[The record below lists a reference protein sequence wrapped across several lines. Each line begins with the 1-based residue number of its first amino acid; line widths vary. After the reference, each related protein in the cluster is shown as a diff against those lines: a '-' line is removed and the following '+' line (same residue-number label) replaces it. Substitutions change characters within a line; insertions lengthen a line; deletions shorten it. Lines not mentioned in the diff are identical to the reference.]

1 MSTTKLRYYQNSEQ
15 LFNDTAEFWES
26 YSPPNIFLSKEWLTS
41 WLDSVDTIPLCMI
54 FYDCNYIIG
63 IVVVGETLLRPYLP
77 QLREWH
83 CNQTG
88 GINEDQ
94 VWIEYNHIYCNVSQ
108 REKCTALLI
117 EQFIRQPLVVT
128 LNVSMAENVE
138 HWKSKSPPLIKWL
151 QNGKHIGYKKTLT
164 ECSSVSDVIA
174 SLSRNSRSQM
184 RRAFKKA
191 KSSWGDVSVTVATQ
205 AKKLDFLNEL
215 GLLHKEK
222 WDSSTYG
229 SGFSN
234 ENFLSHHKKLIELAP
249 SLTDI
254 VKVEA
259 GEHLL
264 GLCYFLKCDNS
275 IKFYCSGINENVSD
289 KHIKPGYLIHIAC
302 MAHYGSKGFSD
313 YDFLGGGAR
322 YKSTLSDSK
331 YTFTDLRLWNISRVG
346 RLLASIHSL
355 RSKLIK
361 HFSKPSPD
369 SPQQ

>member
-1 MSTTKLRYYQNSEQ
+1 MSATELRYYQSSEK

-26 YSPPNIFLSKEWLTS
+26 YSPPNIFLSKQWLMA
-41 WLDSVDTIPLCMI
+41 WLDSLDKIPMCMI
-54 FYDCNYIIG
+54 FYDRKHIIG
-63 IVVVGETLLRPYLP
+63 IVVVGENLLRSYIPKLT
-77 QLREWH
+77 EWH

-88 GINEDQ
+88 LINEDQ
-94 VWIEYNHIYCNVSQ
+94 VWIEYNHIYCDVSKRQ
-108 REKCTALLI
+108 QCTVLLM
-117 EQFIRQPLVVT
+117 EQLINRPLVVSI
-128 LNVSMAENVE
+128 NVSMAENIE
-138 HWKSKSPPLIKWL
+138 HWQSKSPTLIKWR
-151 QNGKHIGYKKTLT
+151 QKGKHIGYKKSLI

-191 KSSWGDVSVTVATQ
+191 EASWGDISVTVATHS
-205 AKKLDFLNEL
+205 KKLEFLNEL
-215 GLLHKEK
+215 GLLHKKK

-234 ENFLSHHKKLIELAP
+234 ENFLSHHKKFIELAP

-254 VKVEA
+254 VRIEA

-264 GLCYFLKCDNS
+264 GLCYFLKCNNS

-302 MAHYGSKGFSD
+302 MAHYGSEGFTD
-313 YDFLGGGAR
+313 YDFLGGDAR

-331 YTFTDLRLWNISRVG
+331 YTFTDLRLWNVSWPG
-346 RLLASIHSL
+346 RLVESMHCL
-355 RSKLIK
+355 RYKLVK
-361 HFSKPSPD
+361 LFSKTSPD
-369 SPQQ
+369 SPLQ